1 MLHFLGHI
9 IESQSSNEEDEF
21 HDSVEDVD
29 GLANIF
35 EETSLKDKDMRLK
48 KADKNLRRINELVE
62 KVTVIPEEN
71 VKANPSHVEPC
82 STSLVGNSV
91 IYVDQLYDKP
101 LSHFDPSLAS
111 EIEVGAEYFQTD
123 FEKLPEFLRPIER
136 GNMVRM
142 FLFRR

>member
-1 MLHFLGHI
+1 MLHFVGHI

-62 KVTVIPEEN
+62 KVTVLPEEKI
-71 VKANPSHVEPC
+71 KANPSHVEPC

-101 LSHFDPSLAS
+101 LTHFDPSLAS
-111 EIEVGAEYFQTD
+111 EIEVGFRKIACVFKQTNI
-123 FEKLPEFLRPIER
+123 FSP
-136 GNMVRM
+136 NMVRM
-142 FLFRR
+142 FHFRR

>member
-1 MLHFLGHI
+1 MLHFVGHI

-35 EETSLKDKDMRLK
+35 EETSLKEKDMRLK
-48 KADKNLRRINELVE
+48 KADKNLRRIDELVE
-62 KVTVIPEEN
+62 KVSNVPEE
-71 VKANPSHVEPC
+71 KAKVNPSNVEPC

-101 LSHFDPSLAS
+101 LTHFDPSLAS
-111 EIEVGAEYFQTD
+111 EIEVGAENFQTD
-123 FEKLPEFLRPIER
+123 FEKLPVFLIER
-136 GNMVRM
+136 GNMVEM

>member
-1 MLHFLGHI
+1 MLHFVGHI

-48 KADKNLRRINELVE
+48 KADKNLRRINDLVE
-62 KVTVIPEEN
+62 KVSVVPEE
-71 VKANPSHVEPC
+71 KAKINPSNVEPC

-101 LSHFDPSLAS
+101 LTHFDPSLAS
-111 EIEVGAEYFQTD
+111 EIEVGAENFQTD
-123 FEKLPEFLRPIER
+123 FEKLPVFLIER
-136 GNMVRM
+136 GNMIRM
-142 FLFRR
+142 FFRR

>member
-1 MLHFLGHI
+1 MLHFVGHI

-35 EETSLKDKDMRLK
+35 EETSLKEKDMRLK
-48 KADKNLRRINELVE
+48 KADKNLRRIDELVE
-62 KVTVIPEEN
+62 KVSNVPEE
-71 VKANPSHVEPC
+71 KAKVNPSNVEPC

-101 LSHFDPSLAS
+101 LTHFDPSLDS

-123 FEKLPEFLRPIER
+123 FEKLPVFLNIFSP
-136 GNMVRM
+136 NMVRM
-142 FLFRR
+142 FHFRR

>member
-1 MLHFLGHI
+1 MLHFVGQI

-35 EETSLKDKDMRLK
+35 EETSLKDKYMRLK

-71 VKANPSHVEPC
+71 VKANLGLFYTVYCLACFPEP
-82 STSLVGNSV
+82 TYLIVQIAKTWIIKSL
-91 IYVDQLYDKP
+91 
-101 LSHFDPSLAS
+101 
-111 EIEVGAEYFQTD
+111 
-123 FEKLPEFLRPIER
+123 
-136 GNMVRM
+136 
-142 FLFRR
+142 

>member
-1 MLHFLGHI
+1 MLNFVGHI

-62 KVTVIPEEN
+62 KVKVVPEEK
-71 VKANPSHVEPC
+71 VKTYPSHVEP
-82 STSLVGNSV
+82 TSLAGDSV
-91 IYVDQLYDKP
+91 IYVDQLYNKP
-101 LSHFDPSLAS
+101 LTHFDPSLAS

-123 FEKLPEFLRPIER
+123 FEKLPVFTADRAR
-136 GNMVRM
+136 
-142 FLFRR
+142 